1 MVSSRNNSFKFCISD
16 FIPFTDGL
24 DISINLS
31 ILVYLSSFFFESLD
45 TRFAI
50 IAMSFLILLSFFSR
64 IFDLKV
70 SSFLIKTRLKDANIF
85 SMIFVFYLLPVLMQ
99 GSFPNYVLICGFII
113 FRIMI
118 GILFSLSYRNVK
130 VNNENQSTNILSLKY
145 WLFYFFGLSLGVA
158 LYLLINQIYSNDF
171 LNNGGWKI
179 VFIFMLSVMLI
190 LFFLSKFVLRKNII
204 FNHKLNQE
212 QDIRQLIFSPNC
224 FNVFIPL
231 LSVIMFATSS
241 WMPKFSN
248 PENLYF
254 LSYDFLYLFL
264 TLLILIFIRPIAT
277 LVGRKKSITFINLSI
292 FLISVI
298 SSFLSHNS
306 SYSIDFLKF
315 FIALVA
321 SFTICCFI
329 LHLEFKKI
337 DKIESISFFNSSAML
352 LSFLIPILFYFF
364 IFVSINYSVIYIFLA
379 LVYFMNYIIFY
390 LRKNG

>member
-145 WLFYFFGLSLGVA
+145 WLFYEA
-158 LYLLINQIYSNDF
+158 Q
-171 LNNGGWKI
+171 
-179 VFIFMLSVMLI
+179 
-190 LFFLSKFVLRKNII
+190 
-204 FNHKLNQE
+204 
-212 QDIRQLIFSPNC
+212 
-224 FNVFIPL
+224 
-231 LSVIMFATSS
+231 
-241 WMPKFSN
+241 
-248 PENLYF
+248 
-254 LSYDFLYLFL
+254 
-264 TLLILIFIRPIAT
+264 
-277 LVGRKKSITFINLSI
+277 
-292 FLISVI
+292 
-298 SSFLSHNS
+298 
-306 SYSIDFLKF
+306 
-315 FIALVA
+315 
-321 SFTICCFI
+321 
-329 LHLEFKKI
+329 
-337 DKIESISFFNSSAML
+337 
-352 LSFLIPILFYFF
+352 
-364 IFVSINYSVIYIFLA
+364 
-379 LVYFMNYIIFY
+379 
-390 LRKNG
+390 